1 MYQTLAA
8 RPDTTERRTV
18 AAMRPVLVIALLTVT
33 TIALLGFVSPA
44 AAQDLDEHLH
54 VLRPLVARQWTGG
67 YVDSPEIVI
76 TLEWEEILA
85 GKALRC
91 TRRAPEVDFTGE
103 TTFYWD
109 PERSEIAFIALNNRG
124 IVGSGTVQRDG
135 EAIVLIGTS
144 RRPDEVTEFRTT
156 YELLEDGRLRD
167 TFVRKQGEAWVAG
180 HVQEFTAGD

>member
-1 MYQTLAA
+1 MHQTLA
-8 RPDTTERRTV
+8 DHHGTHERRTV
-18 AAMRPVLVIALLTVT
+18 ATIPPVLVIALLTVT
-33 TIALLGFVSPA
+33 TIALLGFATPA
-44 AAQDLDEHLH
+44 AAQDLDEHLQM
-54 VLRPLVARQWTGG
+54 LRPLAARPWTGG

-109 PERSEIAFIALNNRG
+109 PERDAIAFIALNNRG

-135 EAIVLIGTS
+135 EAIVLLGRS
-144 RRPDEVTEFRTT
+144 RRPDQVTEFRTT

-167 TFVRKQGEAWVAG
+167 TFVRKQGETWVTG
-180 HVQEFTAGD
+180 HVQEFTAGN